1 MRLNSRMITPAL
13 DGVATSAHA
22 TDLTPPALGTEKVD
36 DVVEA
41 KSEEAN
47 ALESVDGAAPVDTP
61 ADGAAPTDPSP
72 ATPMVRARAKS
83 RTGMT
88 YVRAGHVWHP
98 TQWKRVEV
106 TVEAFE
112 ILRVDPWL
120 DVVPLDATEPLD
132 VIDKSPHEQKVDTL
146 EGEIVALKAMLAE
159 LESRLGAAHGMPK
172 GRTRP
177 SG

>member
-1 MRLNSRMITPAL
+1 MRLNSRMITTAL
-13 DGVATSAHA
+13 EGATTGARTTDVTSPNVSA
-22 TDLTPPALGTEKVD
+22 EKVD
-36 DVVEA
+36 DVAEA
-41 KSEEAN
+41 KSDNAN
-47 ALESVDGAAPVDTP
+47 SDSVD
-61 ADGAAPTDPSP
+61 AAPTDAPVEGLAPTDPPPP

-120 DVVPLDATEPLD
+120 DVVPLDATESLD
-132 VIDKSPHEQKVDTL
+132 IIDKSPHEQKVDTL

-159 LESRLGAAHGMPK
+159 LEARLGAAHGVPT